1 MARRKFV
8 YDSQKKIKTC
18 KSNMKSHITPFLI
31 FSYRF
36 WKIFWV
42 DATTSQTLAASFRE
56 IAHDLSAKNDGVE
69 DSIESI
75 ICWLSH
81 KPREWLLIFDNVD
94 EDLGS
99 ITRFLVPSSHG
110 NALITTRYLN
120 VRELV
125 DENSCA
131 QVGQMNEEEAILLL
145 SRVAHRCNS
154 SDETQDSMRLIVNKF
169 GSIPLAIQHAGTAIA
184 NGMNCRDYLEILHKH
199 PLRPLAHLS
208 WTGASQN
215 LISIWETAFATIQGN
230 AVSKEDQVSN
240 SAPDIFQI
248 FSFFHPNGI
257 MDDIFRRA
265 ASFRDVRS
273 SEEKFRTPAS
283 ALCRASDYLPLH
295 ILPIHKEGDWDPLTF
310 KEGVRMLHKH
320 SFIQFDVSNNTYSIH
335 PLLHF
340 WARHRIPEAARGDTF
355 RTASALL
362 AGAIGSQKGQA
373 DYVFRR
379 QLIPHVYAL
388 YRFHAELK
396 LSDEYYDDVCEKF
409 WFLFEE
415 NEYWKDAEREARKM
429 MEKRRIVLGERHP
442 KTAKSMCCLAIA
454 LQGLGRRDEA
464 KDFQQEALAI
474 RRESLGEDHI
484 DTLESKRLLAMIY
497 FDQARYEDAVALQ
510 ANVLETQTRCFG
522 DNDWRTLKSATDLG
536 GIYREQNKYKEAAAV
551 LKRVVDCMKETLH
564 PDALFAAEAMAGLA
578 AAYHSLRQL
587 GDAEILK
594 SNVLTVRKKVLGDK
608 HPATLMAMANL
619 VATYVRQGSQDKL
632 NTAVELIKRVIVI
645 RKELLGEHHRDT
657 LTSLLILTNF
667 YINKGMLED
676 AECTCLQVIEG
687 REVALPSNHP
697 HTIWS
702 KATLALI
709 YRYQG
714 RLDESEE
721 KWKCVISAQE
731 NVHGRGNGEAL
742 LYKYNLALVLK
753 SQGSSDA
760 LRLMKEV
767 CDLTR
772 QRPDFWTI
780 ESERLLKRW
789 QDPRTQDTPEEYQK
803 VYLGFVPNDHEK
815 IIKAKWGIHRVLFP
829 FWIFFFGCFFFFVF
843 LLTLVASGRTLH
855 SGI

>member
-1 MARRKFV
+1 
-8 YDSQKKIKTC
+8 
-18 KSNMKSHITPFLI
+18 MKSQLTPFLI
-31 FSYRF
+31 ISYRF

-42 DATTSQTLAASFRE
+42 DATTSQTLAATFGE
-56 IAHDLSAKNDGVE
+56 IAQDLSAKNDGVE

-75 ICWLSH
+75 IRWLSR

-94 EDLGS
+94 EDLAEDLDS
-99 ITRFLVPSSHG
+99 IKKFLVPSSHG
-110 NALITTRYLN
+110 NTLITTRHPN
-120 VRELV
+120 VRGLV

-145 SRVAHRCNS
+145 SRVAHQCNP

-184 NGMNCRDYLEILHKH
+184 NGMDCREYLEILHKH
-199 PLRPLAHLS
+199 PLRPLAFPS
-208 WTGASQN
+208 FTGASQN
-215 LISIWETAFATIQGN
+215 LIPIWETAFDKIQGN
-230 AVSKEDQVSN
+230 AVSKEDH

-248 FSFFHPNGI
+248 FSFFHPNDI
-257 MDDIFRRA
+257 MNDIFRRA

-273 SEEKFRTPAS
+273 SEEKFYTPTS
-283 ALCRASDYLPLH
+283 ALCRASDHLPLH
-295 ILPIHKEGDWDPLTF
+295 ILRVHKGGDWDPLTF

-320 SFIQFDVSNNTYSIH
+320 SFIQFDISNSTYSIH
-335 PLLHF
+335 PLVHY

-379 QLIPHVYAL
+379 QLIPHVRAL
-388 YRFHAELK
+388 YRFHAELN

-454 LQGLGRRDEA
+454 LRGLGRRDEA

-497 FDQARYEDAVALQ
+497 FDQARYADAVALQ
-510 ANVLETQTRCFG
+510 VNVLETQTKCFG

-587 GDAEILK
+587 DDAEILK

-632 NTAVELIKRVIVI
+632 NTALELIKRTIAT
-645 RKELLGEHHRDT
+645 RKEVLGEHHRDT
-657 LTSLLILTNF
+657 LTSLLILTNI
-667 YINKGMLED
+667 YINKGKLED

-721 KWKCVISAQE
+721 IWKGVISAQE
-731 NVHGRGNGEAL
+731 KVHGRGNGEAL
-742 LYKYNLALVLK
+742 LYNYNLALVLK

-767 CDLTR
+767 YNLTR

-780 ESERLLKRW
+780 ECERVLERW
-789 QDPRTQDTPEEYQK
+789 QNTPEEYQK
-803 VYLGFVPNDHEK
+803 VYLGFAPIDHE
-815 IIKAKWGIHRVLFP
+815 IIRPNGPRECSLPGFVFWG
-829 FWIFFFGCFFFFVF
+829 FFFVF
-843 LLTLVASGRTLH
+843 LLPFVPRLVAGT
-855 SGI
+855 